1 MAGRLAWAKTRPIT
15 RPAGVRSGPPLRKA
29 YRIADNR
36 LSGNSAWDDELLGLE
51 FADLEG
57 LGFDLDPTGFDP
69 GELNAL
75 VSPTGGHTG
84 EDDAPAAP
92 IAR

>member
-1 MAGRLAWAKTRPIT
+1 M
-15 RPAGVRSGPPLRKA
+15 
-29 YRIADNR
+29 
-36 LSGNSAWDDELLGLE
+36 GLE

-57 LGFDLDPTGFDP
+57 LGFDLDLTGFEP

-84 EDDAPAAP
+84 EDEAPAAP
-92 IAR
+92 PG

>member
-1 MAGRLAWAKTRPIT
+1 MPVHVADDLTEAQA
-15 RPAGVRSGPPLRKA
+15 KA

-36 LSGNSAWDDELLGLE
+36 LSGDSAWDDELLGLE

-57 LGFDLDPTGFDP
+57 LGFDLDLTGFEP
-69 GELNAL
+69 GELSAP

-84 EDDAPAAP
+84 ENDAPAP
-92 IAR
+92 RDSPVTREGDV

>member
-1 MAGRLAWAKTRPIT
+1 MPAKAMKRV
-15 RPAGVRSGPPLRKA
+15 A
-29 YRIADNR
+29 
-36 LSGNSAWDDELLGLE
+36 EGLE

-57 LGFDLDPTGFDP
+57 LGFDLDLTGFEP

-84 EDDAPAAP
+84 EDEAPAARSCP
-92 IAR
+92 FL

>member
-1 MAGRLAWAKTRPIT
+1 MPAKAMKRV
-15 RPAGVRSGPPLRKA
+15 A
-29 YRIADNR
+29 
-36 LSGNSAWDDELLGLE
+36 EGLE

-57 LGFDLDPTGFDP
+57 LGFDLDLTGSEP

-84 EDDAPAAP
+84 EDEAPAAP
-92 IAR
+92 G

>member
-1 MAGRLAWAKTRPIT
+1 MPVHVADDLTEAQA
-15 RPAGVRSGPPLRKA
+15 KA

-36 LSGNSAWDDELLGLE
+36 LSGDSAWDDKLLGLE

-57 LGFDLDPTGFDP
+57 LGFDLDLTGFEP

-75 VSPTGGHTG
+75 VSATGGHTG
-84 EDDAPAAP
+84 ENDAPAP
-92 IAR
+92 RDSPVTREGDV